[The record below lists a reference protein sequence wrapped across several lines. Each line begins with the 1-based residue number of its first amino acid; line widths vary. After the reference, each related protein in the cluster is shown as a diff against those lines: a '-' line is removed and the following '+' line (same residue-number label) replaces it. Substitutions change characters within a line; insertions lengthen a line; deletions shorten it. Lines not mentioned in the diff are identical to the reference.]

1 MRRLAIAAMTVM
13 TVMLTCEAAS
23 AGFVKNYAGWQ
34 RLDEK
39 SRIAYVFGLVD
50 RATQDSF
57 TGEVGYLTARRLG
70 ITGCILRQGL
80 NGDVIAVAINQHYVT
95 YPQDAPVP
103 PAIVFD
109 QVMQNMCLD
118 AINAE
123 RAKLGL
129 PNWPMLEGAIRD
141 G

>member
-1 MRRLAIAAMTVM
+1 MRRLTIALM
-13 TVMLTCEAAS
+13 TVMLTCEVAS

-34 RLDEK
+34 GLDEK
-39 SRIAYVFGLVD
+39 SRVAYVFGLVD
-50 RATQDSF
+50 RATEDSF
-57 TGEVGYLTARRLG
+57 TGEVSYLTARRLG
-70 ITGCILRQGL
+70 ITSCILSQQL
-80 NGDVIAVAINQHYVT
+80 SGDIIAAAVNQHYVT
-95 YPQDAPVP
+95 YPQDASVP

-109 QVMQNMCLD
+109 QVMQNMCLE

-129 PNWPMLEGAIRD
+129 PNWPKLKGAVLD